1 MTKCLENEGATTA
14 VSERLDEALAT
25 AVLVNFEMAANV

>member
-14 VSERLDEALAT
+14 ISKRLDEALAT
-25 AVLVNFEMAANV
+25 VVLVSFETDANF